1 MVGAILNY
9 TQECIFEGVALTGV
23 SAFLEA
29 QSFSCRVDSNSAIL
43 AKVVSWVLFT
53 QPTSYFINLAWFWS
67 TEGACLTASVWELW
81 LKVFIV

>member
-9 TQECIFEGVALTGV
+9 TQGCISEGVALAGV

-29 QSFSCRVDSNSAIL
+29 QSSNCRVDGNSAIL
-43 AKVVSWVLFT
+43 AKVGSWVFFT

-67 TEGACLTASVWELW
+67 TEGACLTAVTWELC
-81 LKVFIV
+81 LRVFIV